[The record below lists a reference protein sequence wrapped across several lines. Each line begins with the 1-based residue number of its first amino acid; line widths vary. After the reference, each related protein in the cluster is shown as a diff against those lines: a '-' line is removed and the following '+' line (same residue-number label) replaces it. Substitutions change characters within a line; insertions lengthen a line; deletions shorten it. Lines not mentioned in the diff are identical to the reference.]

1 MPSPE
6 GEPCSAHGTGRG
18 IAYDARMDPT
28 IFRMYDIRGIAGE
41 QLDADLAHDV
51 GRALGTRIVRDGA
64 RSCVLGHDVRHSSPS
79 LAEATTE
86 GLRAA
91 GVTVHFLGQA
101 PTPVVYHALYRRDLG
116 GAVVIT
122 GSHNPREYNGIKL
135 YLGKAGLF
143 GGQVTSLRNQILE
156 ADFESGAG
164 GRVDLDWITPYC
176 EELATL
182 FADLAPLRVAADCG
196 NGVMGPV
203 LGRVASMLGIEV
215 DGLYLDPDGDFPH
228 HIPDPEVPRYMQE
241 LGRRV
246 VEGGAACGLGF
257 DGDGDRVGVFDE
269 RGRKISADWLVALF
283 ARDILPEHPGGK
295 VRIDVKCSSFIED
308 EIRAAGGRA
317 VMGETGHSL
326 LKRDIKELDAVLGGE
341 LSGHIVFNREY
352 LPIDDSLY
360 CALRFLRILQR
371 SGGAASE
378 LFATFPRLH
387 STAEIKLP
395 VAEAHKLPVVTAL
408 VDRFSR
414 EYEVLALDG
423 ARVSLDPS
431 TWFLVRAS
439 NTTPVLTVRLEAGE
453 PHRLQEAGRILLD
466 ALRAHPEVDRTPLVE
481 ELAGRE

>member
-1 MPSPE
+1 VGIDGAPV
-6 GEPCSAHGTGRG
+6 G

-41 QLDADLAHDV
+41 QLDEDLARDV
-51 GRALGTRIVRDGA
+51 GRALGTRIVRAGGD
-64 RSCVLGHDVRHSSPS
+64 SCVLGHDVRHSSPA
-79 LAEATTE
+79 LAEATTA
-86 GLRAA
+86 GLREA
-91 GVTVHFLGQA
+91 GVSVLFLGQA
-101 PTPVVYHALYRRDLG
+101 PTPVVYHALYRRQLG

-135 YLGKAGLF
+135 YLGQAGLY
-143 GGQVTSLRNQILE
+143 GKQVASLRDQILE
-156 ADFESGAG
+156 GDFESGSGA
-164 GRVDLDWITPYC
+164 REDLDWVEPYTR
-176 EELATL
+176 ELADL
-182 FADLAPLRVAADCG
+182 FSDLTSVRIAADCG

-203 LGRVASMLGIEV
+203 LRKVAARLEIEV
-215 DGLYLDPDGDFPH
+215 DGLYLEPDGDFPH
-228 HIPDPEVPRYMQE
+228 HIPDPEVPRFMEE

-246 VEGGAACGLGF
+246 VEGSAACGLGF

-283 ARDILPEHPGGK
+283 ARDILPEHPGGV

-326 LKRDIKELDAVLGGE
+326 LKRDIKKLDAILGGE

-371 SGGAASE
+371 SGGSASE
-378 LFATFPRLH
+378 LFASFPRLH
-387 STAEIKLP
+387 ATAEIKLP
-395 VAEAHKLPVVTAL
+395 VAEARKVPVVRAL

-423 ARVSLDPS
+423 ARVALDAS

-453 PHRLQEAGRILLD
+453 AHRLQEAGRILLD
-466 ALRAHPEVDRTPLVE
+466 ALRRHPEVDRKPLVE
-481 ELAGRE
+481 ELASRR